1 MSVVRN
7 LVVGLGLVGGLAGG
21 FHAVAPVA
29 AQNCDTAY
37 VNYCIPSPSVVG
49 DLDCPDMYAQGVAG
63 IQLAQIGYD
72 PHGFDGDSDG
82 IGCEG

>member
-1 MSVVRN
+1 MLVVRN
-7 LVVGLGLVGGLAGG
+7 LVVGLGLVGGLAGVLG
-21 FHAVAPVA
+21 TAVPVA
-29 AQNCDTAY
+29 AQSCDSAY

-49 DLDCPDMYAQGVAG
+49 DLNCPDMYAQGVAG